1 MDKKY
6 VYWETIIIKY
16 KKIVLIIIFIILL
29 FVVFMFCHINNENNN
44 MDNVSYVDAGYGEYD
59 IYLHDE
65 FDNEYSEDEY
75 IDLSEGNFKGCL
87 HVGQYSVGHIQNYI
101 LIILLDYVQTDFIY
115 QNDDMSSLHFSLSD
129 NEEQTIKFAIDEL
142 DADASEISF
151 LVFPEPDLND
161 FSTIENQMLG
171 QTMLQL
177 RVSSNKVHNKIETY
191 YTANTFDNKC
201 SSDLVFLSKS
211 ISKMKLVTKAAP
223 NDTLKLIIG
232 NMDDNES
239 VYAIV
244 PISNWSQYD
253 IEDQKV
259 NYTRVAAN
267 SYAYMDINIPEEN
280 GPFQIIVFKNPFSE
294 DSQLEYVDTTSR
306 LIVR

>member
-1 MDKKY
+1 M
-6 VYWETIIIKY
+6 IIIKY
-16 KKIVLIIIFIILL
+16 KKTVLIIIFIILL
-29 FVVFMFCHINNENNN
+29 FFVVFMFYHINNENNN

>member
-1 MDKKY
+1 M
-6 VYWETIIIKY
+6 
-16 KKIVLIIIFIILL
+16 
-29 FVVFMFCHINNENNN
+29 
-44 MDNVSYVDAGYGEYD
+44 
-59 IYLHDE
+59 
-65 FDNEYSEDEY
+65 
-75 IDLSEGNFKGCL
+75 
-87 HVGQYSVGHIQNYI
+87 
-101 LIILLDYVQTDFIY
+101 
-115 QNDDMSSLHFSLSD
+115 
-129 NEEQTIKFAIDEL
+129 
-142 DADASEISF
+142 
-151 LVFPEPDLND
+151 VFPEPDLND
-161 FSTIENQMLG
+161 FSTTENQMLG

-267 SYAYMDINIPEEN
+267 SYAYIDINIPEEN